1 MNPSDKVKKTSAD
14 GEGNDGIINVKA
26 ARGQT
31 IIQAY
36 GKDASAVKGSAE
48 GERGREMKHTGL
60 KKSLHGAY

>member
-1 MNPSDKVKKTSAD
+1 MNPSDKITTTTAD
-14 GEGNDGIINVKA
+14 VSNDGFVNKKA

-36 GKDASAVKGSAE
+36 GKDASGLKGSMD

-60 KKSLHGAY
+60 SKSLNAYE